1 MKRFTATEAKNSLG
15 RVLTLVKNGETV
27 LLTSHGKP
35 VATIV
40 PITMDTT
47 GDEKARLANAE
58 LVAEGFY
65 DLPRQKINF
74 ADFYS
79 GDVPRLP
86 PGMTAQDLI
95 DWERSGR

>member
-1 MKRFTATEAKNSLG
+1 MKHFTATEAKNSLG
-15 RVLTLVKNGETV
+15 RVLALVKNGETV

-35 VATIV
+35 VATIA
-40 PITMDTT
+40 PITMNAT
-47 GDEKARLANAE
+47 GDEKARLAE

-65 DLPRQKINF
+65 DPPRRKINI
-74 ADFYS
+74 ADLYS